1 MHHILSL
8 DKPWS
13 VIKEKLIFSQ
23 QIFVFKVKKLA
34 PLVLQSLTSRCSVY
48 QRGVWLQT
56 RMMKIW
62 TNGRKS
68 LQIPAAHPT
77 STGQR
82 AVKLRKWKRKVLKR
96 RRKSQRNQKSQKRR
110 KRGAI
115 THRLHQKVT
124 DNLPC
129 VIKKLWRLVIFFLLR
144 LVEILPSLSI
154 VMQIVK
160 KWNYASKSNTLR
172 CKQPSLNETWNT
184 FSLLLGRWHIVGIF
198 L

>member
-1 MHHILSL
+1 MYLMTNTFIYMYLL
-8 DKPWS
+8 
-13 VIKEKLIFSQ
+13 F
-23 QIFVFKVKKLA
+23 FKVKKLA

-82 AVKLRKWKRKVLKR
+82 AVKLKKWKRKVLKR
-96 RRKSQRNQKSQKRR
+96 RRKSQRNPKSQKRR

-129 VIKKLWRLVIFFLLR
+129 DKEIISIRDFFLLR

-172 CKQPSLNETWNT
+172 CKQPSLIATY
-184 FSLLLGRWHIVGIF
+184 F
-198 L
+198 LCY

>member
-1 MHHILSL
+1 M
-8 DKPWS
+8 
-13 VIKEKLIFSQ
+13 
-23 QIFVFKVKKLA
+23 
-34 PLVLQSLTSRCSVY
+34 
-48 QRGVWLQT
+48 T
-56 RMMKIW
+56 RIW

-68 LQIPAAHPT
+68 LQIPVAPPT

-96 RRKSQRNQKSQKRR
+96 RRKSQRNPKSQKRR

-160 KWNYASKSNTLR
+160 
-172 CKQPSLNETWNT
+172 NETMHLKAIHYVASSHAWLQHI
-184 FSLLLGRWHIVGIF
+184 FSATRSMTHRRLFFVVRDAPADGRSIPYWHVTLQGGYNGKIDFVSYPAYHHPIKKYAGFNI
-198 L
+198 